1 MAVTPQSTTSPAQEH
16 QLIAVFETLER
27 ARAAR
32 DRLVEEGVPISD
44 IHQLDRDETAGTA
57 GTRDEG
63 MWDSIR
69 RLFVPQEEAYG
80 YQEGVR
86 RGHAVLAVRVR
97 PEDRERIIRTLEE
110 FEPIDFDTQLEQWRA
125 GGWSPQRAATPSGW
139 QPPTGAITAA
149 KRPGRAAAS
158 ATEQTIPVVEENVR
172 VGKRVEDRGGVRVR
186 SYVHE
191 RPIEQDVSLREEH
204 VGVERHPVDRPI
216 GARDDAFR
224 ERTIE
229 AKAYGEE
236 PVVEKQ
242 ARVLEEVGIRK
253 DATERTERVKE
264 TARKTEVE
272 VEDSRAKNP

>member
-1 MAVTPQSTTSPAQEH
+1 MAVTPQTNTSPAQEH

-27 ARAAR
+27 ARAAN
-32 DRLVEEGVPISD
+32 DRLVEEGAPRSD
-44 IHQLDRDETAGTA
+44 IRQLDSGEAAGTA

-63 MWDSIR
+63 VWDSIR
-69 RLFVPQEEAYG
+69 RLFVPEEEAYG

-86 RGHAVLAVRVR
+86 RGHVVLAIRVR
-97 PEDRERIIRTLEE
+97 PEDRERIVRTLEE
-110 FEPIDFDTQLEQWRA
+110 LQPIDFDTQLEQWRA
-125 GGWSPQRAATPSGW
+125 EGWSPQRAATPAGW
-139 QPPTGAITAA
+139 QPPTGAATAA
-149 KRPGRAAAS
+149 ERPGRAAAT
-158 ATEQTIPVVEENVR
+158 ATEQTIPVVEEDVR

-191 RPIEQDVSLREEH
+191 RPIEQDVSLREER

-216 GARDDAFR
+216 GAADDAFR
-224 ERTIE
+224 ERTVE

-242 ARVLEEVGIRK
+242 ARVVEEVGIRK

-272 VEDSRAKNP
+272 VEDSRAKKP